1 MTDNQGPRRVS
12 NRVSEFTTI
21 DPAPLG
27 AYMVKVSVSKGLY
40 VIVWWDVKFER
51 VWDEVFKKTD
61 IMDAGVRYCSTE
73 PQAKDFLNK
82 LAGME
87 DGTETAH

>member
-1 MTDNQGPRRVS
+1 MTDNQGVPRRVS

-40 VIVWWDVKFER
+40 VIVWWDTDFER
-51 VWDEVFKKTD
+51 VWDAEHKRTD
-61 IMDAGVRYCSTE
+61 IMDGGVQYCTTE
-73 PQAKDFLNK
+73 AKAKDFLNK

-87 DGTETAH
+87 DGKTTH